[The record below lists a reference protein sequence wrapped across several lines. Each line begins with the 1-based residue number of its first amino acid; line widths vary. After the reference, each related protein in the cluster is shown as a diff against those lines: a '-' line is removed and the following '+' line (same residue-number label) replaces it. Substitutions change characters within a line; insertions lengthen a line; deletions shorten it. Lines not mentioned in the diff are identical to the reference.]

1 MLLASPA
8 LDDNWRTQMIR
19 FLLGVVVG
27 LTAARAMQPR
37 QGQSLRGSA
46 RPETVGHVDEL
57 SSAAQDRAGV
67 PVGLN
72 AGDGTGGG
80 GSDLDAQQDLDA
92 QPTAQEGSVS
102 RRSGL
107 GSENFNGA

>member
-1 MLLASPA
+1 
-8 LDDNWRTQMIR
+8 MIR

-27 LTAARAMQPR
+27 MTAARAMQSQ

-57 SSAAQDRAGV
+57 SSAAQGRAGV
-67 PVGLN
+67 PVELN

-80 GSDLDAQQDLDA
+80 GSDLDAQQDFSAQQDLDA

-107 GSENFNGA
+107 GSGNFNGA